1 MFCRCG
7 HLVCC
12 NYSPPYREGLGVGL
26 LLLFPQ
32 STLFTIPKNLYGMY
46 LKGRSS
52 HVGVVTTALWCENT
66 RNDSLP

>member
-1 MFCRCG
+1 M
-7 HLVCC
+7 LVFRFPL
-12 NYSPPYREGLGVGL
+12 SVFRFPFSVPRFPFS
-26 LLLFPQ
+26 LFRSY